1 MNKVDKIAMHMH
13 DGGEIVDKFS
23 KLITG
28 KRIRQVRQHL
38 GYSREQFAEQVKISP
53 QFLAEIENG
62 KKSFSAETLYKICKS
77 CSISSDYILFGEN
90 RFGSDNLI
98 TKLFNKVPDY
108 KRSDFEEM
116 MKTVSNM
123 LISEDAA
130 KNTED
135 NS

>member
-1 MNKVDKIAMHMH
+1 M
-13 DGGEIVDKFS
+13 DKFS